1 MKDVRARAEERARR
15 YMSAKN
21 GQQSGPPGGGFE
33 SERTQAKEA
42 LRAEINT
49 QNGQN
54 VQKIAAEDE
63 IAQKDRIL
71 RVAAYCRVSTDD
83 IDTDIGEDSE
93 EKANAAVRDS
103 ISSIEVLVFPEER
116 GARRS

>member
-15 YMSAKN
+15 YMSTKN
-21 GQQSGPPGGGFE
+21 GQQNGPPGGGFE

-63 IAQKDRIL
+63 IA
-71 RVAAYCRVSTDD
+71 
-83 IDTDIGEDSE
+83 
-93 EKANAAVRDS
+93 
-103 ISSIEVLVFPEER
+103 
-116 GARRS
+116 